1 MGGTALSGELSQ
13 LRTIFRVVQMNS
25 TPEIKVFYM
34 LFDRSLS
41 IFWYD
46 ISKTAYILLQ
56 FPVLNPVDL
65 PVLATFFLRS
75 IALSVRLARPGAGGG
90 GRVAQSPCPNLVESA
105 LSLSRYVVFFVVRKF
120 SDWWQFSQKDNLPIS
135 LGSLSFLGKCL
146 GFSKLFFESNETDLI
161 EMHPYASHTSKMCLS
176 AIAEYT
182 AYRIYGPRF
191 CPTKRLTICLNHF
204 IT

>member
-13 LRTIFRVVQMNS
+13 LRTIYRVVQMNS

-75 IALSVRLARPGAGGG
+75 IALFSPSREARSMEDEGPE
-90 GRVAQSPCPNLVESA
+90 VAQSPCPNLVESA
-105 LSLSRYVVFFVVRKF
+105 LSLSRCRLFC
-120 SDWWQFSQKDNLPIS
+120 SQKV
-135 LGSLSFLGKCL
+135 
-146 GFSKLFFESNETDLI
+146 
-161 EMHPYASHTSKMCLS
+161 
-176 AIAEYT
+176 
-182 AYRIYGPRF
+182 
-191 CPTKRLTICLNHF
+191 
-204 IT
+204 